1 MSEDKPTQPTDSDDT
16 QPTTPVPAFNILAGD
31 CDERSHKE
39 IEHAHQE
46 SRKEGERARQ
56 KWHRENS

>member
-31 CDERSHKE
+31 CDERSHK
-39 IEHAHQE
+39 
-46 SRKEGERARQ
+46 GERARQ